1 MASLLSSPHPLCPV
15 VCIFRYGLLVFS
27 GMDPFDCS
35 DTVLPLYEAAL
46 APVGMGE
53 MFSCERLMGI
63 PAGGPGFKA
72 SGRSPLMCAV
82 EGTGGLLP
90 AAGFN
95 AAGTSL
101 WLTSSKSSSSDWFH
115 SSSLKSESLLCLSS
129 GRRVSSGVLMLKAGD
144 LLVPGGSAAW
154 SGDTGKAGG
163 CSSEGVVGYGGI
175 ALESGAGTTSS
186 GSLDFRSTMFG
197 GAGAGSMQSMW

>member
-1 MASLLSSPHPLCPV
+1 
-15 VCIFRYGLLVFS
+15 
-27 GMDPFDCS
+27 MDPFDCS

-101 WLTSSKSSSSDWFH
+101 
-115 SSSLKSESLLCLSS
+115 
-129 GRRVSSGVLMLKAGD
+129 
-144 LLVPGGSAAW
+144 
-154 SGDTGKAGG
+154 
-163 CSSEGVVGYGGI
+163 
-175 ALESGAGTTSS
+175 
-186 GSLDFRSTMFG
+186 
-197 GAGAGSMQSMW
+197 